1 MAELYR
7 KIWLL
12 ENKSMKKTGHF
23 QNNTSEE
30 KPAYLCCHQNPIYE
44 TYFFDCCRNSFP
56 CEECHKNACRE
67 RVPPEYSYLE
77 CGFCGCKT
85 YYTFNPNFKFH
96 CIKCFR
102 NKEIKSEDFGKKK
115 HFPKYLCKHEGD
127 LTFTCCSRVFRSKGY
142 HDRASKH
149 VAQTDEIKCRMCLS
163 FQSRFYCE
171 EATQKKKIN
180 QIDNTKTIAERRS
193 NNLYKRKRPL
203 FK

>member
-96 CIKCFR
+96 CIK
-102 NKEIKSEDFGKKK
+102 
-115 HFPKYLCKHEGD
+115 P
-127 LTFTCCSRVFRSKGY
+127 
-142 HDRASKH
+142 
-149 VAQTDEIKCRMCLS
+149 M
-163 FQSRFYCE
+163 
-171 EATQKKKIN
+171 
-180 QIDNTKTIAERRS
+180 
-193 NNLYKRKRPL
+193 
-203 FK
+203 